1 MSESIDDTMLSVS
14 VTRVRRSGAFG
25 VVVVV
30 VAIVILFTCCD
41 IAKWF
46 RVSSRALIRASSATI
61 VMREEGLPDDRVGIV
76 SWFKVDYLES
86 RTQARWFADC
96 ALG

>member
-1 MSESIDDTMLSVS
+1 MRVSIDDTMLSVS
-14 VTRVRRSGAFG
+14 VTKVRRSGAEA

-46 RVSSRALIRASSATI
+46 MVLSRALMRASSATI
-61 VMREEGLPDDRVGIV
+61 VMREEGLPDDRVGTV
-76 SWFKVDYLES
+76 SWFKIGSLDS
-86 RTQARWFADC
+86 RVQARWFADC

>member
-1 MSESIDDTMLSVS
+1 MRVSIDDTMLSVS

-41 IAKWF
+41 IAKFFHGFIAHRARLSGLQAPPSSCGRKVCPMTVSALFLVQDWF
-46 RVSSRALIRASSATI
+46 T
-61 VMREEGLPDDRVGIV
+61 
-76 SWFKVDYLES
+76 
-86 RTQARWFADC
+86 
-96 ALG
+96 

>member
-1 MSESIDDTMLSVS
+1 MRVSIDDTMLSVS

-46 RVSSRALIRASSATI
+46 MVLSRALMRASSATI
-61 VMREEGLPDDRVGIV
+61 VMREEGLPDDRVGTV
-76 SWFKVDYLES
+76 SWFKIGSLDS
-86 RTQARWFADC
+86 RVQARWFADC
-96 ALG
+96 TLG